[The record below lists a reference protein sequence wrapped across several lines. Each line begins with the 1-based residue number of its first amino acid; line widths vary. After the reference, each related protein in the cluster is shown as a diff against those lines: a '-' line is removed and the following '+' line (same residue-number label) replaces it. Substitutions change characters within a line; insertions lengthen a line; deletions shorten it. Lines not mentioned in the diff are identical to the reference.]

1 MDYLYR
7 RLKEYSESDY
17 YPFHMPGHKRNSGLT
32 DAELPYM
39 IDITEIEGFDD
50 LHHAEGILKEAQE
63 RAAGLYG
70 ADETHYLINGSTAG
84 ILSAVM
90 GCTCKGDKILMA
102 RNCHKSV
109 YNAVYLNELR
119 PVYIYPGLCR
129 GQELNGPVSPEEIEK
144 KLDMYN
150 EISAVVITSP
160 TYDGVVSDIK
170 RIADI
175 VHRKGIPLIVDE
187 AHGAHFGFDPYFPDN
202 ANAMGADVVIHSLHK
217 TLTALTQTA
226 LLHINGRIA
235 DRKRIRQYLQ
245 IFQSSSPSYVLMA
258 GIDECI
264 RMLQSRGKELFQNY
278 VEQLKWARDRLSRLK
293 HLSLFET
300 EVYDR
305 SKIVVSVKRAYLPEG
320 EELFG
325 EQRKIFTGR
334 DLYEILLKKYH
345 LQMEMA
351 AGSYVVAMTSP
362 GDTSEG
368 MERLIDAL
376 EEIDNCLKVDE
387 QDAARASLED
397 ENFKDDL
404 NLICGGGRTGE
415 SSLIHRENRIVY
427 TVCEAE
433 ELERY
438 GSGRKASL
446 PFKEAGGKISLEY
459 AYLYPPGV
467 PLVVPGEEI
476 SSETAE
482 VMEQYRQLGFEV
494 RGTAEEGR
502 IEVYIYG

>member
-1 MDYLYR
+1 MDYLYS

-17 YPFHMPGHKRNSGLT
+17 YPFHMPGHKRNAGLT
-32 DAELPYM
+32 DAVLPYL

-50 LHHAEGILKEAQE
+50 LHHAEGILKEAQG
-63 RAAGLYG
+63 RAAVLYG
-70 ADETHYLINGSTAG
+70 ADETHYLINGSTVG

-90 GCTCKGDKILMA
+90 GCTHKGARILMA

-109 YNAVYLNELR
+109 YNAVYLNDLR
-119 PVYIYPGLCR
+119 PVYVYPQLYR
-129 GQELNGPVSPEEIEK
+129 ENELNGPITPEEIEQ
-144 KLDMYN
+144 KL
-150 EISAVVITSP
+150 EINDAIDAVVITSP

-187 AHGAHFGFDPYFPDN
+187 AHGAHFGFHPYFPDN
-202 ANAMGADVVIHSLHK
+202 ANVLGADVVIHSLHK
-217 TLTALTQTA
+217 TLPALTQTA

-235 DRKRIRQYLQ
+235 NRKRIRQYLD

-264 RMLQSRGKELFQNY
+264 RMLQSRGQEVFQNY
-278 VEQLKWARDRLSRLK
+278 VEQLKWARDKLSKLEY
-293 HLSLFET
+293 LSLFEA
-300 EVYDR
+300 EEYDR
-305 SKIVVSVKRAYLPEG
+305 SKIVISVKRTYLPDKEDM
-320 EELFG
+320 FG
-325 EQRKIFTGR
+325 NYRKTFTGR

-362 GDTSEG
+362 GDTLEG
-368 MERLIDAL
+368 MERLIDAM
-376 EEIDNCLKVDE
+376 EEIDDCLKVKVR
-387 QDAARASLED
+387 DAALAAVSNGIF
-397 ENFKDDL
+397 EN
-404 NLICGGGRTGE
+404 NITYEGE
-415 SSLIHRENRIVY
+415 RRSENSLIRDENRIVC
-427 TVCEAE
+427 TVCEAA
-433 ELERY
+433 ELEHS
-438 GSGRKASL
+438 GKGRKLSL
-446 PFKEAGGKISLEY
+446 PFGDAAGKMSLEY

-476 SSETAE
+476 SSDTAA
-482 VMEQYRQLGFEV
+482 VMEKYRQLGFEV
-494 RGTAEEGR
+494 RGTRKEGR